1 MVFCEL
7 INVYFPGSQN
17 FSEPI
22 KTLSTMISK
31 YQRGPQYTNWYRAGF
46 PKPARDEEHPR
57 QRTKMV
63 GPLTMD

>member
-22 KTLSTMISK
+22 KTLVNYDLKILKGHTM
-31 YQRGPQYTNWYRAGF
+31 
-46 PKPARDEEHPR
+46 H
-57 QRTKMV
+57 
-63 GPLTMD
+63 